1 LNKSDDYN
9 RIFESLCRIL
19 EKTSNTEKP
28 IGPDVN
34 LIDHLELD
42 SMKILDVIMEI
53 EDELDVSVPLNNL
66 VDVNTVSDLAELVY
80 ELEEK
85 NK

>member
-1 LNKSDDYN
+1 MAGDYQRIYRQLCLILQNISNSD
-9 RIFESLCRIL
+9 
-19 EKTSNTEKP
+19 TP

-42 SMKILDVIMEI
+42 SMKVLDVVMEI

-66 VDVNTVSDLAELVY
+66 VDVNTVADLARLVY
-80 ELEEK
+80 ELEK
-85 NK
+85 QSK